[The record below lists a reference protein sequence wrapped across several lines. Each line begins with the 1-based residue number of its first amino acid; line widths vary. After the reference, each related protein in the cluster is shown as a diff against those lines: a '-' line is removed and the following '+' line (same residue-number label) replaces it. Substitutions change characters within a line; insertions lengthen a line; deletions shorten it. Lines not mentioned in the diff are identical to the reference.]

1 MILHYKTRIS
11 VRFLGKTATFWEVLI
26 FKQLRISVR
35 LWGIS
40 VRFWGISVRLWE
52 VLIFK
57 QLRISV
63 RLWETSTTLCER
75 KKIASHL
82 MKSGHY
88 IDTKLGV

>member
-11 VRFLGKTATFWEVLI
+11 VRFWEKTATF
-26 FKQLRISVR
+26 
-35 LWGIS
+35 
-40 VRFWGISVRLWE
+40 WE

>member
-11 VRFLGKTATFWEVLI
+11 VRFWEKTATFWEVLI
-26 FKQLRISVR
+26 FKQLR
-35 LWGIS
+35 IS

-75 KKIASHL
+75 KKNSL
-82 MKSGHY
+82 SSY
-88 IDTKLGV
+88 EERPLY